1 METPTYKIKI
11 TGLFIIAFLLIAGY
25 TQSQSN
31 CVPDSLTATNVT
43 ACTADLSW
51 AGISGPTHVRYYP
64 TGTTNY
70 KYKFTTTDHIMIGH
84 LLPET
89 AYSWDL
95 NNLCDGQW
103 TEYSGNGSFT
113 TLADTI
119 PPPTCIP
126 TDLTA
131 TNVTAHTADLAWAG
145 ISGPTHVRYYPTGT
159 TNYKYK
165 FTTTDHIMIGRLLP
179 ETAYSWDL
187 NNFCDGHWTEYSG
200 NGSFTT
206 LADTIPPPT
215 CIPTDLTATNAT
227 AHTVDL
233 AWAGISGPTHVR
245 YYPTGTTHYKYKFTT
260 TDHIMIGYL
269 LPETAYSWDLN
280 NLCDGHW
287 TEYSGNGSFTTL
299 PDMYKSAIVDETADT
314 RELSGLTVYPNPV
327 KTGTVITFTSED
339 QNVYTY
345 QIIDITGRII
355 TKATSQATTGLNTI
369 ELDLTRY
376 SKGIYLFN
384 LQKGIEARHIKLIKE

>member
-1 METPTYKIKI
+1 MKTLLYKSKI
-11 TGLFIIAFLLIAGY
+11 IGLSLVAFLMIAGY
-25 TQSQSN
+25 AQAQTN
-31 CVPDSLTATNVT
+31 CVPDSLAATNVT
-43 ACTADLSW
+43 AHTADLAW

-70 KYKFTTTDHIMIGH
+70 RYMFTTANHVMIGR

-95 NNLCDGQW
+95 NNFCDGHW
-103 TEYSGNGSFT
+103 TQYSGNGAFT

-159 TNYKYK
+159 TNYRYM
-165 FTTTDHIMIGRLLP
+165 FTTTDHVTIRRLLP

-206 LADTIPPPT
+206 LADMFK
-215 CIPTDLTATNAT
+215 AA
-227 AHTVDL
+227 V
-233 AWAGISGPTHVR
+233 
-245 YYPTGTTHYKYKFTT
+245 
-260 TDHIMIGYL
+260 
-269 LPETAYSWDLN
+269 
-280 NLCDGHW
+280 
-287 TEYSGNGSFTTL
+287 
-299 PDMYKSAIVDETADT
+299 VDETDNT
-314 RELSGLTVYPNPV
+314 PELSGLTVYPNPV
-327 KTGTVITFTSED
+327 KTGTVVTFNSENHND
-339 QNVYTY
+339 YTW
-345 QIIDITGRII
+345 QVLDITGRTIAR
-355 TKATSQATTGLNTI
+355 TTLQATSGINTF
-369 ELDLTRY
+369 ELDLTGH
-376 SKGIYLFN
+376 SKGIYLLN
-384 LQKGIEARHIKLIKE
+384 IQKGAETKHIKLIKE